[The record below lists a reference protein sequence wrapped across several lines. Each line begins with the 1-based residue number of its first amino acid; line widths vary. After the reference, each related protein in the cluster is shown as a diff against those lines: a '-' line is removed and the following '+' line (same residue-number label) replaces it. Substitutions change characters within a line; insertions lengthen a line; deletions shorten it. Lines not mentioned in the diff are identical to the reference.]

1 MRRYRTVGAGLV
13 ADARRGVAVATGALA
28 AVAFVELFAILVA
41 YTGQLRVGAVA
52 RLIALDLTLV
62 ALAWVV
68 IAPLVAAGFV
78 VPRLAIRVW
87 RGRVAARALAGPGVV
102 PIPGR
107 AVAIAWGFA
116 LVAGMF
122 IWWSSRATFAATEKY
137 KEYRL
142 MSTLLAV
149 RQVVVIAILGGLG
162 LAIGA
167 VLDRMRRWLDALLA
181 RRPALRVLN
190 PLGHPAPALLVAVA
204 TVVIALL
211 VAGHKMP
218 PLRPLIPWRWLLDG
232 LAAVVG
238 AGATLELLRRR
249 SLLPDD
255 RRRRRR
261 LALAIAAVALV
272 MIPATLLRF
281 GGHVDTKGMAVS
293 ASPLLEKLIA
303 MVRTANDLDRD
314 GFGSLLG
321 ENDCAPL
328 DPKIR
333 PGARDEP
340 DNGIDENCNGRDSS
354 LRDLVAPVGD
364 KMPVP
369 EAFVRD
375 WNVLLLTI
383 DTVRYDHTGFGGY
396 LEKRD
401 RDTTPRLDELVERSV
416 SFTFANSPSAGT
428 MASVPA
434 IITSKFFHSGIA
446 LDEKRKPKMPPKLK
460 AENTTLPEIMKKA
473 GYRTGAILSHE
484 YFNDWGMNQGVDDYD
499 NAIGKKADAFRISSH
514 ESTDRAIAWIS
525 SHARRK
531 WFLWVHYLDPHG
543 RYVAHPDGPSWGDK
557 EEDLYDGELR
567 YTDEHVGRLL
577 DEIARLPGADR
588 TIVIITSDHGDA
600 FNEHG
605 FTNHGQ
611 ALYRE
616 LLHVPLVFYV
626 PDLPAR
632 EVGGAVSPLDIIPTI
647 ADLCGIDV
655 SDLTFEGRS
664 LVPQLFYGKEDP
676 ARVVF
681 AETNYPKPLRAAVSS
696 KYKLI
701 YDLSNNLYQLFDL
714 DTDPWEK
721 TNLASKDPQALADM
735 KEPLDAWLERVMFAR
750 DAVFNQ
756 ATAKVADV
764 LLTEPPTPANRVEGT
779 SFDDGRIEVIGYE
792 PDPSTPAAKP
802 GEKMQVLVYFKVTAR
817 PTGPFKLQLS
827 GWLTDRATFD
837 PGAAPGKRTARSS
850 MRVTAEG
857 YLPADRWRPGEYI
870 REKFAVSMPNDWAA
884 DAGDAVVLALT
895 IQGKDGKLPATG
907 RTPAG
912 EEALAVLG
920 LVPIER
926 AVAPPPPP
934 TQIPG
939 KDAGVAAPP
948 IIPPVPTKPFGAP
961 DGGGSTPRRP

>member
-1 MRRYRTVGAGLV
+1 MPRYRTVASGV
-13 ADARRGVAVATGALA
+13 RADARRGVAVATGALA
-28 AVAFVELFAILVA
+28 AVAIVELIATLVEYTGPLKLGAVVRLVA
-41 YTGQLRVGAVA
+41 
-52 RLIALDLTLV
+52 LDATLL
-62 ALAWVV
+62 ALAWV
-68 IAPLVAAGFV
+68 IAAPLAAAGFAL
-78 VPRLAIRVW
+78 PRLGRRIW
-87 RGRVAARALAGPGVV
+87 RGRDEARGWAGPGVAPV
-102 PIPGR
+102 PGR
-107 AVAIAWGFA
+107 WVAVAWGFV
-116 LVAGMF
+116 LVAGAYV
-122 IWWSSRATFAATEKY
+122 WWSTRATFAATEKY

-142 MSTLLAV
+142 MSTLLAI
-149 RQVVVIAILGGLG
+149 RQVVVVAILAAVGLG
-162 LAIGA
+162 LGA
-167 VLDRMRRWLDALLA
+167 VLDRARTKIDALLA
-181 RRPALRVLN
+181 RRPALRVAN
-190 PLGHPAPALLVAVA
+190 PIGHPVAATAVAVVA
-204 TVVIALL
+204 VVVVLMI
-211 VAGHKMP
+211 AGHKMP
-218 PLRPLIPWRWLLDG
+218 PLRPLIPWRWMLDG
-232 LAAVVG
+232 LALAAG

-249 SLLPDD
+249 ALLPAD
-255 RRRRRR
+255 RPRRRR
-261 LALAIAAVALV
+261 LALASAAVALV
-272 MIPATLLRF
+272 LVPATLLRL

-303 MVRTANDLDRD
+303 LVRTANDLDRD

-340 DNGIDENCNGRDSS
+340 DNGIDENCNGRDAS

-396 LEKRD
+396 GEKRG
-401 RDTTPRLDELVERSV
+401 RDTTPHLDELVERSV

-484 YFNDWGMNQGVDDYD
+484 YFNDWGMSQGVDDYD
-499 NAIGKKADAFRISSH
+499 NEIGKKPDAFRISSDD
-514 ESTDRAIAWIS
+514 STDRAIAWIS
-525 SHARRK
+525 SHARKK

-543 RYVAHPDGPSWGDK
+543 RYVGHPEGPSWGDK

-577 DEIARLPGADR
+577 TELARLPGADR
-588 TIVIITSDHGDA
+588 TIVIITSDHGDG

-616 LLHVPLVFYV
+616 LLHVPLIFYV
-626 PDLPAR
+626 PDLPSR
-632 EVGGAVSPLDIIPTI
+632 EVGGAVTPLDIIPTI

-655 SDLTFEGRS
+655 SHLTFEGRS
-664 LVPQLFYGKEDP
+664 LVPQLFYGKADP
-676 ARVVF
+676 GRVVY
-681 AETNYPKPLRAAVSS
+681 AETNYPKPLRAAVSQ
-696 KYKLI
+696 KWKLI

-714 DTDPWEK
+714 EADPWEK
-721 TNLASKDPQALADM
+721 SNLASKNPQALADM
-735 KEPLDAWLERVMFAR
+735 KEHLDGWLERVMFAR
-750 DAVFNQ
+750 DSVFNQ

-764 LLTEPPTPANRVEGT
+764 LLTERPKPANPVEAT
-779 SFDDGRIEVIGYE
+779 SFDDGAIEVIGYA
-792 PDPSTPAAKP
+792 PDPSSPAAKP
-802 GEKMQVLVYFKVTAR
+802 GEKMHVLVYFAVKKR
-817 PTGPFKLQLS
+817 PSGPHKLQLS
-827 GWLTDRATFD
+827 AWLTDRATFD
-837 PGAAPGKRTARSS
+837 PGAAPGKRAARSS

-857 YLPADRWRPGEYI
+857 YLPADRWRPGEFI
-870 REKFAVSMPNDWAA
+870 RERFAVTVPGDWAH
-884 DAGDAVVLALT
+884 DPGDAVVLSLA
-895 IQGKDGKLPATG
+895 IQAKDGKLPAAG

-912 EEALAVLG
+912 EPTLAVLG
-920 LVPIER
+920 LMPIER
-926 AVAPPPPP
+926 PASLPPP
-934 TQIPG
+934 QNPG
-939 KDAGVAAPP
+939 KDAGVAPTAPLA
-948 IIPPVPTKPFGAP
+948 PVPARPAGAR
-961 DGGGSTPRRP
+961 DAGSKPRR